1 MNSRVKVERISN
13 NQEEWSKEVTAW
25 DMGNAKGQATKWINK
40 NLFESDYERIEK
52 EEITNHYQVWSII

>member
-13 NQEEWSKEVTAW
+13 NQEEWSKEFTAW